1 MRYAD
6 TLLIDGEDIALR
18 TRQHWL
24 ALVITARYGFLLWL
38 LGLGLMIAVPLLNLD
53 GAAAQMLAVGALLA
67 FGVGLVIFLIRLWQ
81 WWAQDYLITSRR
93 LMKVWGV
100 FNKRSVDSALEKI
113 NDARLDQSLF
123 GRIFDYG
130 HLDILTAST
139 ETDLDD
145 YDMIRD
151 PKGFKKVM
159 LTQKHALEMFYY
171 RGAPSPPLRAEMTM
185 NGEPLPPPVVPP
197 PAPDTPAATQPVAS
211 DAGPLTEAG
220 PARDSDATADTARPA
235 SGAIS
240 DPAAQGAPGTASAR
254 AVGAGDASLEIT
266 QTLARLADLRDRGAI
281 TEADFEDKK
290 RELLDRL

>member
-6 TLLIDGEDIALR
+6 TLLIDGEEIALR

-24 ALVITARYGFLLWL
+24 ALLITARDALALWL
-38 LGLGLMIAVPLLNLD
+38 LGLVLLVGGMLLNL
-53 GAAAQMLAVGALLA
+53 APQLAQLVGLAVLALFA
-67 FGVGLVIFLIRLWQ
+67 IGLVIFGIRLWQ
-81 WWAQDYLITSRR
+81 WWAQDYLITNRR

-100 FNKRSVDSALEKI
+100 FNKRSVDSALEKV

-123 GRIFDYG
+123 GRLFNYG

-151 PKGFKKVM
+151 PKGFKRVM
-159 LTQKHALEMFYY
+159 LTQKHALEMSYY
-171 RGAPSPPLRAEMTM
+171 RGAPSPPLSAAATPATGQPMDL
-185 NGEPLPPPVVPP
+185 NGDRLPEPIVPPPPPGSPAATEPIASDAEPLP
-197 PAPDTPAATQPVAS
+197 
-211 DAGPLTEAG
+211 
-220 PARDSDATADTARPA
+220 
-235 SGAIS
+235 
-240 DPAAQGAPGTASAR
+240 APGISADEAPAEAAADR
-254 AVGAGDASLEIT
+254 SLEIT

-281 TEADFEDKK
+281 TGEEFEAKK